1 MLRNN
6 YTDNKITYPRT
17 ISNINYLDVIIT
29 IFLYEE
35 FGMFKYG
42 LESSSFGNTIGKIIH
57 SDLTEELV
65 KYISEVNRESSL
77 KMKDINFSRGNLFAN
92 SPVIPKTKS
101 SFKKF
106 AIGFDMPYDNHQ
118 DHLNMKNSSGVNC
131 SQCSRMLNMSLNHKM
146 EDFLE
151 KLTIFTYNN

>member
-6 YTDNKITYPRT
+6 YSDKKITYPRT
-17 ISNINYLDVIIT
+17 ITNINYLDVILT

-35 FGMFKYG
+35 FGVFKYG

-57 SDLTEELV
+57 SNPTDELV
-65 KYISEVNRESSL
+65 NFINELNRESSL
-77 KMKDINFSRGNLFAN
+77 KIKENNMAQRNLFIN
-92 SPVIPKTKS
+92 SPLIPKTKS

-106 AIGFDMPYDNHQ
+106 AIGYDILYDNQQ
-118 DHLNMKNSSGVNC
+118 DEMTKYISGSNC
-131 SQCSRMLNMSLNHKM
+131 SQCNRMLKMSLNSKL

>member
-1 MLRNN
+1 MLRKN
-6 YTDNKITYPRT
+6 YNAEKIYYPRT
-17 ISNINYLDVIIT
+17 ITNINYLDVIVT

-35 FGMFKYG
+35 LGMFKYG

-57 SDLTEELV
+57 TDLTDEMVSCVNELNKESV
-65 KYISEVNRESSL
+65 KIKEGKCLRTLN
-77 KMKDINFSRGNLFAN
+77 GN
-92 SPVIPKTKS
+92 SPFIPKTKS

-106 AIGFDMPYDNHQ
+106 AIGFDLTDDYLEEN
-118 DHLNMKNSSGVNC
+118 LKNLKNC
-131 SQCSRMLNMSLNHKM
+131 AQCERMLNIGLNSKL